1 MIKEKLKK
9 AAIAARG
16 HAARAYLGASAFIAS
31 TVTANADPPA
41 TGGLGDITTTN
52 NGSDMMKKTIGQVL
66 ILARYAG
73 ILLLVIGLIMLFT
86 GFKNED
92 AEAKHRAGLVVI
104 AGIGLVSI
112 KTIVDVVT
120 GSSVYS

>member
-31 TVTANADPPA
+31 TVTANAD
-41 TGGLGDITTTN
+41 GGLKDITTN
-52 NGSDMMKKTIGQVL
+52 DGENMMKKTIGQVL

-104 AGIGLVSI
+104 AGIGLISI
-112 KTIVDVVT
+112 KTIVDAVT

>member
-31 TVTANADPPA
+31 TVTANAD
-41 TGGLGDITTTN
+41 GGLTDITTTN
-52 NGSDMMKKTIGQVL
+52 EGSDMMKKTIGQVL

-104 AGIGLVSI
+104 AGIGLISI
-112 KTIVDVVT
+112 KTIVDAVT
-120 GSSVYS
+120 GTQVYS